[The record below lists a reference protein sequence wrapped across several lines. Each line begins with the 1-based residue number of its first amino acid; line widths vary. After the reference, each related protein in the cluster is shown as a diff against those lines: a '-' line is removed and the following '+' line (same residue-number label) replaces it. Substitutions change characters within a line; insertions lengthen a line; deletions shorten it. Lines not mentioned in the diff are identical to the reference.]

1 MAYETAVLMQLGART
16 AKHLIRM
23 GGFSPRSAN
32 RLRVRQ
38 LTIDGSELVMLNFA
52 EPYRVI

>member
-23 GGFSPRSAN
+23 GGFSP
-32 RLRVRQ
+32 LTDYVRQ
-38 LTIDGSELVMLNFA
+38 LTIDGSELVMLNFT